1 MEPWVRF
8 SAQSQA
14 RERLLRCG
22 ALGGGAQPRGLLAV
36 VPGPPTLALRRFR
49 APRAQPRALCGG
61 PGPLTPVLGAPLGG
75 PETPDTSPRPL
86 TVVPEP
92 LTVVPGPL
100 TPAQSPS
107 RWSLGPSWWSCPP
120 DTSPGPLTVVPRPLI
135 LAQGPSWWSQGP
147 SWCSR
152 DPRHSSRAPS
162 RCSQPPLTPPIS
174 FRAAQYGC
182 ALAGAALR
190 RNGAS
195 AEALARVRQLEA
207 HLSLGRK
214 LLRLGGS
221 AEALEAAKRAIH
233 LSDAVLRFC
242 LTLGHLNRALYL
254 ACDNVLWA
262 GKAGLAPA
270 VDQEKWSQR
279 SFRIS
284 PHFLP
289 PYEDFSQ
296 FNLSPQG
303 FLPISP
309 LPVGIPSHFPPPC
322 PSLTAGSRT
331 WAAPAPSQPPRR
343 ALRRL
348 SPPLHDPS
356 AEGSALSAPPSPRRY
371 YLFALIV
378 NLSRDA
384 YELRVLMER
393 EAGGKRLKGAEGRQ
407 QQRHR
412 AEAGLQQLGLR
423 LQLELRLLLRV
434 LRANPPLLLDLLKN
448 ACDLFIPLD
457 KLGLYRSSPA
467 FVGLCGL
474 ASSVL
479 SILTILHPWLK
490 LKP

>member
-14 RERLLRCG
+14 RERLLR
-22 ALGGGAQPRGLLAV
+22 
-36 VPGPPTLALRRFR
+36 
-49 APRAQPRALCGG
+49 
-61 PGPLTPVLGAPLGG
+61 
-75 PETPDTSPRPL
+75 
-86 TVVPEP
+86 
-92 LTVVPGPL
+92 
-100 TPAQSPS
+100 
-107 RWSLGPSWWSCPP
+107 
-120 DTSPGPLTVVPRPLI
+120 
-135 LAQGPSWWSQGP
+135 
-147 SWCSR
+147 
-152 DPRHSSRAPS
+152 
-162 RCSQPPLTPPIS
+162 
-174 FRAAQYGC
+174 AAQYGC
-182 ALAGAALR
+182 ALAGAALQ

-195 AEALARVRQLEA
+195 AEVVARVRQLEA

-221 AEALEAAKRAIH
+221 ADALEAAKRAIH
-233 LSDAVLRFC
+233 LSDTVLRFC
-242 LTLGHLNRALYL
+242 LTLSHLNRAMYL

-279 SFRIS
+279 SFR
-284 PHFLP
+284 
-289 PYEDFSQ
+289 
-296 FNLSPQG
+296 
-303 FLPISP
+303 
-309 LPVGIPSHFPPPC
+309 
-322 PSLTAGSRT
+322 
-331 WAAPAPSQPPRR
+331 
-343 ALRRL
+343 
-348 SPPLHDPS
+348 
-356 AEGSALSAPPSPRRY
+356 Y

-384 YELRVLMER
+384 YEIRALMER
-393 EAGGKRLKGAEGRQ
+393 EAGGQRAKGAEAGRQ
-407 QQRHR
+407 QQQRRR

-434 LRANPPLLLDLLKN
+434 LRGNPPLLLDVLKN